1 LRRETHSLP
10 HRDSEIT
17 VIAAREGPSNRTF
30 FSSFFNGSSAQAIV
44 KGKESDMPSAYL
56 IVLYNEIGDA
66 SRLDPYSAL
75 ADPAI
80 EKAGGTIL
88 AKGVPARSYEA
99 GRAELSVLVRF
110 DTVEAAVALYESAEY
125 RESLNVLGELNI
137 RDVRIVAGM

>member
-1 LRRETHSLP
+1 
-10 HRDSEIT
+10 
-17 VIAAREGPSNRTF
+17 
-30 FSSFFNGSSAQAIV
+30 
-44 KGKESDMPSAYL
+44 MPSAYL

-75 ADPAI
+75 AAPAI

-110 DTVEAAVALYESAEY
+110 DSVEAAVALYESAEY
-125 RESLNVLGELNI
+125 RKALNALGELNI